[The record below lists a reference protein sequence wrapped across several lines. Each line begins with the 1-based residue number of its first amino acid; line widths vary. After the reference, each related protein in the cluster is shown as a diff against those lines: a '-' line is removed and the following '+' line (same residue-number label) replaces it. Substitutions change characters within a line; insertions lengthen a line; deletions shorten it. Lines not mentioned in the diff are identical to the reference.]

1 MSYSYNQKK
10 KNKRMSKRCKNMTIA
25 EFKKLQPDKFKSHKK
40 IVDFVHNNN
49 IALKLD

>member
-1 MSYSYNQKK
+1 MSCSYNRKK

-49 IALKLD
+49 IALKLN